1 MRHRTDHCENED
13 ILADMKLSDNQFVAD
28 MEERPSRSFWDE
40 SDFPLNIKFSSI
52 TAPPVVAINSLG
64 ERVLIDNGHRE
75 TSDKWPS
82 EWNLGRDIANIC
94 KIRPPCFTKIEESDC
109 HRDISDD
116 DR

>member
-1 MRHRTDHCENED
+1 MLGFTKTCKSFETNTAVSMLRIRHRTDHCENEE

-64 ERVLIDNGHRE
+64 ERVVIDNGHRE
-75 TSDKWPS
+75 TTD
-82 EWNLGRDIANIC
+82 N
-94 KIRPPCFTKIEESDC
+94 
-109 HRDISDD
+109 
-116 DR
+116 